1 MRADHGHPTATQVYR
16 RVVAHHPN
24 VSQKTVYEVLDALV
38 GVGLARCVTEGGGAA
53 RYEGRP
59 QRPLRPLRGRLSLRR
74 FRFVTSELPEQH
86 S

>member
-1 MRADHGHPTATQVYR
+1 MLRADHGHPTAIQVYR

-38 GVGLARCVTEGGGAA
+38 GVGLARCITEGGGAA

-59 QRPLRPLRGRLSLRR
+59 LRPLRARLSSRR
-74 FRFVTSELPEQH
+74 FRLVASELPEQH
-86 S
+86 L